1 MPEALVAYR
10 ALLIGNAEFPDE
22 PALAR
27 LHGPA
32 NDLSE
37 LRTALTD
44 PEVGLPWEVTSVLN
58 GTAQQVQEALY
69 TFFHRA
75 TAREQLL
82 LYYSGHG
89 RLDLHNRLH
98 LCAHDTTLDW
108 LRTRAVRQSYVN
120 ELMDDCAAR
129 AIVVVLDCCFSGRAA
144 AAKGGEAAARF
155 AGRGRFVMTGCGLL
169 ETAADA
175 AVEDEPSPFT
185 AELVA
190 GLRHGAVGEDG
201 YVTVE
206 DVYRYV
212 DDRMRG
218 SGQHPEM
225 KTEGRAGNVPLARRS
240 RSAERTGTPTE
251 QTYGQP
257 PASDA
262 PDLRPVFTNPHGVSE
277 RPSVESHF
285 SGVLHVLLTEPAG
298 TLTVHRDE
306 LVAAGRK
313 DESEGEGQ
321 SEGESLGWWFAE
333 GQFGA
338 RRKRARPAVASTPAG
353 DVQFTLPDAAGTV
366 AWSAKQLAGFERA
379 RVAGSWPTAARP
391 TRTEGTHAVLKS
403 RDRVYRRLTR
413 EAWSV
418 LGSLLGCAVSACL
431 YVWLLTGGG
440 DGVGRATAL
449 VVLFILAFVCLSLLI
464 ASASVAW
471 IFLRLRRFLRLPAL
485 PVTRML
491 LKVHTP
497 PSITGQSDHG
507 PETVHFS
514 PRIVLWSEE
523 FSLTLP
529 YSFYADRIRKGDPPF
544 GAKDP
549 LPVEV
554 IGLPAPGQ
562 WVVVRTP
569 DGILWPSGRA
579 KACPAAALAAV
590 TGKR

>member
-1 MPEALVAYR
+1 MAEAPVAYR

-22 PALAR
+22 PALER
-27 LHGPA
+27 LRGPA
-32 NDLSE
+32 NDLAE

-44 PEVGLPWEVTSVLN
+44 PEIGLPWEVTSVLN
-58 GTAQQVQEALY
+58 GTAQQVQEALF

-98 LCAHDTTLDW
+98 LCTQDTTLDW

-144 AAKGGEAAARF
+144 TAKGGEAAARF

-175 AVEDEPSPFT
+175 SGEDEPSPFT
-185 AELVA
+185 AALVA
-190 GLRHGAVGEDG
+190 GLRHGATGADG

-225 KTEGRAGNVPLARRS
+225 KTEGRAGHVALARR
-240 RSAERTGTPTE
+240 AGAVERTPAE
-251 QTYGQP
+251 QTYGRP
-257 PASDA
+257 PAL
-262 PDLRPVFTNPHGVSE
+262 DLRPVFTNPHGVSE
-277 RPSVESHF
+277 RPSVEAHF

-306 LVAAGRK
+306 PA
-313 DESEGEGQ
+313 Q
-321 SEGESLGWWFAE
+321 GWWFAE
-333 GQFGA
+333 ERLRI
-338 RRKRARPAVASTPAG
+338 RRMQVRPVASVTPAG
-353 DVQFTLPDAAGTV
+353 DVRFSLPDGAGTV
-366 AWSAKQLAGFERA
+366 VWSARQLADFERA
-379 RVAGSWPTAARP
+379 RTAGNWPTAVRP
-391 TRTEGTHAVLKS
+391 TRTEHTHAVLKS

-413 EAWSV
+413 EAWYV
-418 LGSLLGCAVSACL
+418 LTALLGCAVSVGL
-431 YVWLLTGGG
+431 FGWLLTAGGN
-440 DGVGRATAL
+440 GVWRATAL
-449 VVLFILAFVCLSLLI
+449 AVLFILAFVSLPLLI
-464 ASASVAW
+464 ASADVAW

-485 PVTRML
+485 PITPML
-491 LKVHTP
+491 LKVHDP
-497 PSITGQSDHG
+497 PPITGEDDNG
-507 PETVHFS
+507 PVTVHVKPS
-514 PRIVLWSEE
+514 TVLWSEDL
-523 FSLTLP
+523 SLAFP
-529 YSFYADRIRKGDPPF
+529 HSFYADRVKRGDPPF
-544 GAKDP
+544 STKSP
-549 LPVEV
+549 TPVEV

-569 DGILWPSGRA
+569 DGLLWPSGRA
-579 KACPAAALAAV
+579 KPCPAPTLAAV
-590 TGKR
+590 TGRP

>member
-1 MPEALVAYR
+1 MSEAPVAYR

-37 LRTALTD
+37 LRAALTD
-44 PEVGLPWEVTSVLN
+44 PEAGLPWEVTSVLN
-58 GTAQQVQEALY
+58 GTGQQVQEALF

-98 LCAHDTTLDW
+98 LCTHDTTLDW

-175 AVEDEPSPFT
+175 AGEDEPSPFT
-185 AELVA
+185 AALVA
-190 GLRHGAVGEDG
+190 GLRHGAVDEDG

-225 KTEGRAGNVPLARRS
+225 KTEGRAGHVALARRAGS
-240 RSAERTGTPTE
+240 VERTPE
-251 QTYGQP
+251 
-257 PASDA
+257 PAAVPES
-262 PDLRPVFTNPHGVSE
+262 PDLRPLFTSGHGVSE
-277 RPSVESHF
+277 RPLVESHF

-306 LVAAGRK
+306 LVAAGGGNEVRGRWFT
-313 DESEGEGQ
+313 EGRFEV
-321 SEGESLGWWFAE
+321 
-333 GQFGA
+333 
-338 RRKRARPAVASTPAG
+338 RRMRDRPVAMATASG
-353 DVQFTLPDAAGTV
+353 DVQFTLPDGAGTV
-366 AWSAKQLAGFERA
+366 TWSARQLAGFEQA
-379 RVAGSWPTAARP
+379 RLTGSWPTAVRP

-403 RDRVYRRLTR
+403 RDRVYRRITR
-413 EAWSV
+413 EAWWVLASLVGCSV
-418 LGSLLGCAVSACL
+418 SVSLIA
-431 YVWLLTGGG
+431 WLLARSGGG
-440 DGVGRATAL
+440 AWRATAL
-449 VVLFILAFVCLSLLI
+449 IALFAFAFINVPLLI
-464 ASASVAW
+464 ASVNVAW
-471 IFLRLRRFLRLPAL
+471 IFLRLRQLLQIPSL
-485 PVTRML
+485 PVTPML
-491 LKVHTP
+491 LKVHAP
-497 PSITGQSDHG
+497 PPITGEDDHG
-507 PETVHFS
+507 PVTVHVKPS
-514 PRIVLWSEE
+514 IVLWSEDL
-523 FSLTLP
+523 SLTLP
-529 YSFYADRIRKGDPPF
+529 HSFYAHRVNRGDPPF
-544 GAKDP
+544 STKNP
-549 LPVEV
+549 VPVEV

-569 DGILWPSGRA
+569 DGLLWPSGRA
-579 KACPAAALAAV
+579 KPVSAPILTAV
-590 TGKR
+590 TGRP

>member
-1 MPEALVAYR
+1 MTEAPVAYR

-22 PALAR
+22 PALER
-27 LHGPA
+27 LRGPA

-37 LRTALTD
+37 LRAALTD
-44 PEVGLPWEVTSVLN
+44 PEAGLPWEVTSVLD
-58 GTAQQVQEALY
+58 GTAQQVQEALF

-98 LCAHDTTLDW
+98 LCTRDTTVDW

-144 AAKGGEAAARF
+144 TAKGDEAAARF

-175 AVEDEPSPFT
+175 AGEGEPSPFT
-185 AELVA
+185 AALVA
-190 GLRHGAVGEDG
+190 GLRHGAVGADG

-225 KTEGRAGNVPLARRS
+225 KTEGRAGNVPLARRAGVDEGVPETAAVAGS
-240 RSAERTGTPTE
+240 
-251 QTYGQP
+251 
-257 PASDA
+257 
-262 PDLRPVFTNPHGVSE
+262 PDLRPLFTNAHGVSE
-277 RPSVESHF
+277 RPLVESHF

-306 LVAAGRK
+306 LVVAGGRR
-313 DESEGEGQ
+313 Q
-321 SEGESLGWWFAE
+321 VQGWWFTE
-333 GQFGA
+333 ERFRF
-338 RRKRARPAVASTPAG
+338 RRKQVRPVASVAPTG
-353 DVQFTLPDAAGTV
+353 DVQFALPGGTGTV
-366 AWSAKQLAGFERA
+366 TWSAKQLAGFERA
-379 RVAGSWPTAARP
+379 RTAGNWPTAVRP
-391 TRTEGTHAVLKS
+391 TQTEGTHTVLKS

-413 EAWSV
+413 EAWFA
-418 LGSLLGCAVSACL
+418 LASLLGCAASVSL
-431 YVWLLTGGG
+431 FVQLLAW
-440 DGVGRATAL
+440 DGHSYWRKIAL
-449 VVLFILAFVCLSLLI
+449 VVVLLLAVISLSILI
-464 ASASVAW
+464 ASVNVAW
-471 IFLRLRRFLRLPAL
+471 IFFRLRRFLQLPAL
-485 PVTRML
+485 PITRML
-491 LKVHTP
+491 LKAYIEP
-497 PSITGQSDHG
+497 SKYDEYDIESITEAPH
-507 PETVHFS
+507 
-514 PRIVLWSEE
+514 PRVVLWSEE

-529 YSFYADRIRKGDPPF
+529 HSFYATRVNGGDPPF
-544 GAKDP
+544 GTEDP
-549 LPVEV
+549 VPVEV

-569 DGILWPSGRA
+569 DGLLWPSGRA
-579 KACPAAALAAV
+579 RPVSAPALAAV
-590 TGKR
+590 TGRP